1 VDLLS
6 RRQPV
11 EVRHAHVE
19 EHEVGTHRPC
29 HRDSA
34 GSVASNT
41 YDGVAE
47 GAKILLEAKGGD
59 ALIFPDEDTQG
70 GSGHQELQE

>member
-1 VDLLS
+1 
-6 RRQPV
+6 
-11 EVRHAHVE
+11 
-19 EHEVGTHRPC
+19 
-29 HRDSA
+29 
-34 GSVASNT
+34 
-41 YDGVAE
+41 VAE